1 MTQNTSVLMW
11 AFALSLYLSVSNCYF
26 SIPLKIYTGNYNVSS
41 NVDLVALRRV
51 SVTADGK
58 GLSLASDPT
67 GTVNFLDM
75 VNNLQGD
82 SGRGYYLEMS
92 VGTPGQKVKEF
103 LIVFVHVCFK
113 SRLSLFMVLTRI
125 KLNMLYP
132 IFLFSVLYL
141 LLAACQEGLVCPVGP
156 QMPVF

>member
-1 MTQNTSVLMW
+1 MTQNTSVLIW

-41 NVDLVALRRV
+41 NVDLVAFRRV

-92 VGTPGQKVKEF
+92 VGTPGQKVREF
-103 LIVFVHVCFK
+103 LTVFVHLWFK
-113 SRLSLFMVLTRI
+113 NRLTMFMVLTRI
-125 KLNMLYP
+125 K
-132 IFLFSVLYL
+132 
-141 LLAACQEGLVCPVGP
+141 
-156 QMPVF
+156 

>member
-1 MTQNTSVLMW
+1 MTQNTWVLTW
-11 AFALSLYLSVSNCYF
+11 ALSLCLGVSNCYF

-41 NVDLVALRRV
+41 NVDLIALRV
-51 SVTADGK
+51 AVTSDGK

-92 VGTPGQKVKEF
+92 VGTPGQKVKEV
-103 LIVFVHVCFK
+103 LIVRVWSK
-113 SRLSLFMVLTRI
+113 NRLTLFIVLTKI
-125 KLNMLYP
+125 KLN
-132 IFLFSVLYL
+132 L
-141 LLAACQEGLVCPVGP
+141 LSPHFFFCL
-156 QMPVF
+156 